1 MAFGPSHLGKHFAL
15 AMALAVLAMFDRP
28 VLVAEAARGAL
39 PSKLSQLG
47 LFTDLR
53 TLTPIASGLSYEV
66 NFPLWSD
73 GATKRRWVFLPAGSR
88 ISLPAED
95 VPDATWNLPVGTY
108 LIKQF
113 DFERRVETRV
123 SHLTP
128 VGWEMASYLW
138 DENQE
143 EARRVDL
150 SQSVLVRTPLQS
162 DPPRARTGFVELSPF
177 LLEDLVARKAI
188 LASLVCGETR
198 NADRL
203 IRKNAGRVH

>member
-88 ISLPAED
+88 ISLPPED

-108 LIKQF
+108 LVKQF

-150 SQSVLVRTPLQS
+150 SSPS
-162 DPPRARTGFVELSPF
+162 SSELRSNRIRLRGKF
-177 LLEDLVARKAI
+177 LRQMNVSTATEEERLRK
-188 LASLVCGETR
+188 T
-198 NADRL
+198 
-203 IRKNAGRVH
+203 AGRSR